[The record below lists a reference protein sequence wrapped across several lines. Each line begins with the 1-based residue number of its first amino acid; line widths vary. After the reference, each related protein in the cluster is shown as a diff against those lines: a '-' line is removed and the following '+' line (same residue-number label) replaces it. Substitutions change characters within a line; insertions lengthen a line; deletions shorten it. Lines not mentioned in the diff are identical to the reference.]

1 VTAIALAPHGPKP
14 ASEATD
20 PGPSAGAVSAQLV
33 ELMGGLKDTIDA
45 IVLKDPTSSTNGSRQ
60 FAKLPDHLQKMYL
73 RLGHV
78 QGTPLGTSLCDQG
91 KNFMA
96 QTTMASA
103 ASLLK
108 TGLRQLYG
116 LNAVVQ
122 PGSVQALR
130 SAQLLWEDPSL
141 PGNHSIFQYYSHIS
155 ADDDNSLMDLAWHLT
170 STKGKGVKGSDIR
183 RALKLK
189 PRAPTIAFDASRQI
203 MTFASA
209 HVHFWQGMPH
219 LRQPKISR

>member
-1 VTAIALAPHGPKP
+1 
-14 ASEATD
+14 
-20 PGPSAGAVSAQLV
+20 
-33 ELMGGLKDTIDA
+33 
-45 IVLKDPTSSTNGSRQ
+45 
-60 FAKLPDHLQKMYL
+60 
-73 RLGHV
+73 
-78 QGTPLGTSLCDQG
+78 
-91 KNFMA
+91 MA
-96 QTTMASA
+96 QTTMAST

-141 PGNHSIFQYYSHIS
+141 PGNHSIFQYYSHTS
-155 ADDDNSLMDLAWHLT
+155 ADDDNSSMDFAWHLT
-170 STKGKGVKGSDIR
+170 STEGKGVEGSDIR

-203 MTFASA
+203 MNFASTHA
-209 HVHFWQGMPH
+209 CPRRRYIFC
-219 LRQPKISR
+219 K